1 MNEYLDFHIYITVS
15 LSFSDVSLTA
25 EPMLILLSKQS
36 VHTHE
41 NVDLSPRVAFLD
53 MSYECQATS
62 PETLS
67 PPQSFQHHDQY
78 PHPNIKKHVHFT
90 ELLRT

>member
-1 MNEYLDFHIYITVS
+1 MF
-15 LSFSDVSLTA
+15 LTA
-25 EPMLILLSKQS
+25 EPKFILLSKQS
-36 VHTHE
+36 VLIHE
-41 NVDLSPRVAFLD
+41 NADLSPRVALLD
-53 MSYECQATS
+53 VSCKCQETS

-78 PHPNIKKHVHFT
+78 PYPNKKHVHFT